1 MISASSLIDFL
12 LNLLRDEQARA
23 EFEADP
29 EGVLARN
36 GLDGVCGQDIRDV
49 APLLADD
56 NTVHAVGRYIPS
68 GGDDPVR
75 EISHISG
82 HYQIDRSVT
91 VYDND
96 EYNISYVDD
105 RDITTITA
113 DGDVTIEDSFNSD
126 NDAIVIEDSYN
137 QDNDGVDNKGG
148 TIDDSIVAGDDVES
162 SGNSDD
168 DTSVSDSLNTDNSE
182 TYVDASDD
190 DVAVESFNSDDDG
203 VDADA
208 DIDVGDSELAAV

>member
-1 MISASSLIDFL
+1 MVSASSLIDFL
-12 LNLLRDEQARA
+12 LNLLKDEQARK
-23 EFEADP
+23 EFEEDP
-29 EGVLARN
+29 EGVLARQ

-49 APLLADD
+49 APLLADHHA
-56 NTVHAVGRYIPS
+56 VHASGSYIPS

-75 EISHISG
+75 EISHINS

-105 RDITTITA
+105 RDTTTITA
-113 DGDVTIEDSFNSD
+113 DGDVNIEDSFNSD
-126 NDAIVIEDSYN
+126 NDAIVIDDSFN

-148 TIDDSIVAGDDVES
+148 TIDDSIVAGEDVED

-168 DTSVSDSLNTDNSE
+168 DTTVSDSLNTDNSQ
-182 TYVDASDD
+182 TNIDASDD
-190 DVAVESFNSDDDG
+190 DTALGSFNSDDD
-203 VDADA
+203 VIDA
-208 DIDVGDSELAAV
+208 DIQVEDSELAVV

>member
-1 MISASSLIDFL
+1 MVSASSLIDFL
-12 LNLLRDEQARA
+12 LNLMRDEQART
-23 EFEADP
+23 EFQDDP

-49 APLLADD
+49 APLLADSD
-56 NTVHAVGRYIPS
+56 AVHATGRYVPS

-82 HYQIDRSVT
+82 HYQVDRSVT
-91 VYDND
+91 IYDND

-105 RDITTITA
+105 RDTTTITA
-113 DGDVTIEDSFNSD
+113 GGDVDIDGSFNSD
-126 NDAIVIEDSYN
+126 NDATVIDDSFN

-148 TIDDSIVAGDDVES
+148 TIDDSIVAGEDVEE

-168 DTSVSDSLNTDNSE
+168 DTTVSDSLNTDNSE
-182 TYVDASDD
+182 TNVDASDD
-190 DVAVESFNSDDDG
+190 DTASESFNSDDDVTD
-203 VDADA
+203 VD
-208 DIDVGDSELAAV
+208 VSDSELATV